1 MLHVDIYSSHAV
13 SCEPVLVKGGGNIC
27 TLLISVEAEAACCET
42 EVAGGEMNLIV
53 ASNPC

>member
-1 MLHVDIYSSHAV
+1 M